1 MPSVGCVVKHSG
13 GFITVD
19 DMFVS
24 YVEVW
29 QLAVH
34 ANLHPGNH
42 TPGVAISQFTLNHQD
57 LVSDTYLIGLLV
69 LFIFL
74 LDSGQSSAVVTLG
87 QLILN
92 YEPRQELTSY
102 PVQRRMFLLPLL
114 YTWVQ
119 GYTWSKKWRTTRK
132 GNLITIFTNRIPN
145 APQLKTSET
154 THHWLHDL
162 ESKFRT
168 PSVYVVKIIYLWSTW
183 MESATKQKYTFIR

>member
-1 MPSVGCVVKHSG
+1 MSSVGCVVKHSG

-19 DMFVS
+19 DTFVS
-24 YVEVW
+24 YVEVC

-57 LVSDTYLIGLLV
+57 LVSDTNLIGLLV

-74 LDSGQSSAVVTLG
+74 LDSGLSSAVVTIVLFSTTLG

-92 YEPRQELTSY
+92 YEARQELTSY
-102 PVQRRMFLLPLL
+102 PVQRRMLLLPLF

-119 GYTWSKKWRTTRK
+119 G
-132 GNLITIFTNRIPN
+132 
-145 APQLKTSET
+145 
-154 THHWLHDL
+154 
-162 ESKFRT
+162 
-168 PSVYVVKIIYLWSTW
+168 
-183 MESATKQKYTFIR
+183 